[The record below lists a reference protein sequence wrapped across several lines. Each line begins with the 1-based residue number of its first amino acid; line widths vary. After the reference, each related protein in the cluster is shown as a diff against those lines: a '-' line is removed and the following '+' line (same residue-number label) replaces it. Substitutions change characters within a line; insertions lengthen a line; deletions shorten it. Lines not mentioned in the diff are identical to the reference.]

1 MTDKV
6 EIKLKDSS
14 FDAPVVVGTENERA
28 IDIASLRSKTGL
40 VTLDPAFMN
49 TASTKSAITFLDGE
63 KGVLRY
69 RGYPIEQIAE
79 RSRFVETSYLL
90 IYGELPTQAELDRF
104 STNLTRHSL
113 IHEDMKH
120 FFDGFPSTAHPM
132 AVLSSMVCSL
142 STYYPEEH
150 DINDKEKM
158 DITIA
163 RLISKVRTIAAYA
176 FKRSIGQPFIYPRND
191 LKYAANFLHMM
202 FAVPSEP
209 YEIDPEIENA
219 INLLFIL
226 HADHEQ
232 NCSTSTVRLVGS
244 SRANLFASVAAGI
257 LALWGPLHGGANQE
271 VIEML
276 EQIKADGGDVK
287 KYVELAKDK
296 NSNFRLMG
304 FGHRVYKNFDPRAK
318 IIKATADTVL
328 GKLGIKDPLLDIA
341 KELEE
346 AALKDSYFVERKLY
360 PNVDFYSGI
369 IYRALGFP
377 TSMFTV
383 LFAIGRLPGWIAHW
397 KEMMEDPTTKIG
409 RPRQIYTGA
418 TVREYVPIDK
428 RKSGGK

>member
-1 MTDKV
+1 
-6 EIKLKDSS
+6 
-14 FDAPVVVGTENERA
+14 
-28 IDIASLRSKTGL
+28 
-40 VTLDPAFMN
+40 
-49 TASTKSAITFLDGE
+49 
-63 KGVLRY
+63 
-69 RGYPIEQIAE
+69 
-79 RSRFVETSYLL
+79 
-90 IYGELPTQAELDRF
+90 
-104 STNLTRHSL
+104 
-113 IHEDMKH
+113 
-120 FFDGFPSTAHPM
+120 M

-176 FKRSIGQPFIYPRND
+176 YKRSIGQPFIYPRND

-209 YEIDPEIENA
+209 YEVDPEIENA
-219 INLLFIL
+219 MNLLFIL

-244 SRANLFASVAAGI
+244 SRANLFASIAAGI

-318 IIKATADTVL
+318 IIKATADKVL

-397 KEMMEDPTTKIG
+397 KEMMEDTTTKIG

-418 TVREYVPIDK
+418 TARDYVPIET